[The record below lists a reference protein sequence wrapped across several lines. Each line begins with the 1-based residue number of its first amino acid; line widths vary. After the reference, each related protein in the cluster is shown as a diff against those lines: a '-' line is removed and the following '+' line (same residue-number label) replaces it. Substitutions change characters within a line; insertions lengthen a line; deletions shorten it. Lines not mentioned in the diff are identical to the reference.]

1 MNHYH
6 NLFVEAI
13 MKSKIVLAFCLA
25 SIILI
30 IGLSSSLSGQEGEQP
45 IVSEVGAYR
54 ITINIPYDYDLLPKF
69 YMEHKRESRLRIE
82 RGEAIDP
89 DKPSC
94 LSKCHTFEQ
103 IGEIKAIAQ
112 PGVKK
117 PKLAIEKNPV
127 EAVVMSLMMLGYFF
141 APLY

>member
-1 MNHYH
+1 MRT
-6 NLFVEAI
+6 
-13 MKSKIVLAFCLA
+13 KIVLAFCLA

-30 IGLSSSLSGQEGEQP
+30 IGLSSSLSGQQEKQP

-54 ITINIPYDYDLLPKF
+54 ITTNIPYDYDLLPTYYK
-69 YMEHKRESRLRIE
+69 EHKREAGLRVE
-82 RGEAIDP
+82 RGEPIAP

-94 LSKCHTFEQ
+94 LPKCHTFEQ
-103 IGEIKAIAQ
+103 IGEIKPVVKPEAQ
-112 PGVKK
+112 K
-117 PKLAIEKNPV
+117 PKSTTEKNPV